1 MGIVANK
8 SQVFFV
14 GASCALHIALG
25 VLLFANFETTIKI
38 QPIAASQPKTP
49 IIDAVAIT
57 EADLDKEVA
66 RLETIENEKKAK
78 EQARQQALKRKQV
91 ALEHKRKQEQA
102 RVARL
107 KRESAQLKKEEQVR
121 DRAHKEKLAKEKATL
136 AKIQK
141 EKEDLLQ
148 EKQRIE
154 QETKQAELAERKRKD
169 AEQKEAEKERIAKAE
184 AEAKTKAKAE
194 QERLARK
201 KREAEEKENQRQL
214 ALETQRIVN
223 QQIQHFSVIIQHK
236 INQNWRQPLGLDLQG
251 FKCKLSVRL
260 SKNGDVLSATVVSSS
275 GNLEFDRSS
284 ELAVRKSSPLP
295 LPEQK
300 GARAEFMKFTFT
312 FDPGGMA

>member
-1 MGIVANK
+1 VANK
-8 SQVFFV
+8 SQIFFV

-38 QPIAASQPKTP
+38 QPIATIAPKTP

-66 RLETIENEKKAK
+66 RLDALEDEKKAK
-78 EQARQQALKRKQV
+78 EQARQQVLKQKQV
-91 ALEHKRKQEQA
+91 ALERKRKQEQA
-102 RVARL
+102 RVAKL
-107 KRESAQLKKEEQVR
+107 KRERALLKKEEQVR

-154 QETKQAELAERKRKD
+154 QETKQAELAEQKRKV
-169 AEQKEAEKERIAKAE
+169 AEQKEAEKKRIAKAE
-184 AEAKTKAKAE
+184 AEAKVKAE
-194 QERLARK
+194 QERLAK
-201 KREAEEKENQRQL
+201 KKIEAEEKEKQRQL

-223 QQIQHFSVIIQHK
+223 QQIQHFSVIIKHK

-312 FDPGGMA
+312 FYPGGMA